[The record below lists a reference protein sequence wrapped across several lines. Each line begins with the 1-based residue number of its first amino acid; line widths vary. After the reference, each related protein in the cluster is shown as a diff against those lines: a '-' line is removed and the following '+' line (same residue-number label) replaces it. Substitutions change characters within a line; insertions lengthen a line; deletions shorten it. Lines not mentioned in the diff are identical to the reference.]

1 MKNSPLI
8 IAIASN
14 LMHIYI
20 DIYYFIM
27 IEGSDAMRGNFSR
40 TIADFAKCDVS
51 VFEGR
56 LVTCL

>member
-1 MKNSPLI
+1 
-8 IAIASN
+8 
-14 LMHIYI
+14 
-20 DIYYFIM
+20 M
-27 IEGSDAMRGNFSR
+27 IEGSDAMRENFSR